1 MPKPFAKLRYAM
13 EEADIERAD
22 IARLIGREAAYVNQ
36 RFRGEYPWKLDEIYA
51 ILDLLKVSP
60 SLMAEYFPKE
70 KVARSRV

>member
-22 IARLIGREAAYVNQ
+22 IANAIGREISYVNQ
-36 RFRGEYPWKLDEIYA
+36 RFRCMYPWKLEEMYI
-51 ILDLLKVSP
+51 ILDLLKASP